1 MSIYFSTKFKQLRRA
16 HDLTQ
21 EQIADIFHVSP
32 QSVSRWETGA
42 NYPDIEIL
50 PHIAVFFKVTVDEL
64 LGTEQIAGE
73 EKAKDYRRDIRNL
86 LNVGNTGGAVEMAR
100 RAVKEY
106 PVNYYLQ
113 THLLLALCTD
123 NADSHKDEII
133 KIGENIMEYCTD
145 QSTTLWA
152 KYQLIRQYAKWDMK
166 EQAKKIVYSLPEEA
180 YNTQDMMLKYVLEG
194 EEWLENQLMR
204 IERFSIM
211 FCDFIGE
218 YIHKAALHKAALDIQ
233 QRIKWSKAIMQ
244 VESLT
249 NEICGEEVNHIVNAF
264 HHVCIAEMYCE
275 AGDSGNALAYVAL
288 ATQDSMHHIDQM
300 DRTTESGNNYYPW
313 PTPRNLCWIL
323 WEDHLMKAEFD
334 LIRSEERFAECF
346 DLLKENSREL

>member
-1 MSIYFSTKFKQLRRA
+1 MAIHFSEKFKQLRRTN
-16 HDLTQ
+16 DLTQ

-50 PHIAVFFKVTVDEL
+50 PHIALFFKVTVDEL
-64 LGTEQIAGE
+64 LGTQQIAGE
-73 EKAKDYRRDIRNL
+73 EKAKDYRRDICNL
-86 LNVGNTGGAVEMAR
+86 LNVGNASGAVEMAR

-113 THLLLALCTD
+113 SYLIQALCTD

-133 KIGENIMEYCTD
+133 AIGENIMEYCTD
-145 QSTTLWA
+145 QNTTLWV

-166 EQAKKIVYSLPEEA
+166 EQAKKIVYSLPKDA
-180 YNTQDMMLKYVLEG
+180 YSTQELTMKYVLEG
-194 EEWLENQLMR
+194 EEWLEDQVWR

-218 YIHKAALHKAALDIQ
+218 YIHKAALHNRALDIQ
-233 QRIKWSKAIMQ
+233 QKIKWSKAIMQ
-244 VESLT
+244 IESLT
-249 NEICGEEVNHIVNAF
+249 NEISGEEVCHLGNAF

-275 AGDSGNALAYVAL
+275 AGDTENALDFVEKAV
-288 ATQDSMHHIDQM
+288 QDSMHHIDQM
-300 DRTTESGNNYYPW
+300 DQTTESGNNYYPW
-313 PTPRNLCWIL
+313 PTPRNLPWIL
-323 WEDHLMKAEFD
+323 WEDHLMKPEFD
-334 LIRSEERFAECF
+334 LIRGDERFARCF